1 MIPQKPYSAAKSAF
15 TVTFRSPCS
24 FTIRGMTHLYRPIL
38 TLFLAASLS
47 GCAIASAG
55 VKKNDERS
63 VVGAVSDKNAS
74 RVIKAR
80 MTRALDYKL
89 GGIDVEVAQ
98 GVVLLTGNVPTQTD
112 KIEATRIAWS
122 APGIKQVGNE
132 ALIQG
137 KQSLIRNTK
146 DGILEKSVR
155 TRFGIDK
162 LVKGS
167 NFNVET
173 NEGIV
178 YIMGIARTEAELK
191 RAAQIAATTKGAR
204 QVISYAQV
212 AEYTDAR
219 RQELEAEAHAILN
232 PRRELPSILQAAPD
246 GPIPQAPS
254 LPQAQALTGVPAIP
268 SAPSYTAQV
277 PAPITSAPLNQPIPF
292 SAPTAPHEINM
303 GDRLGKELPTDEQLG
318 AYRVGQAG
326 EAVSIIESAP
336 YYLDPDTGKEI
347 PIRYDANGN
356 ILPRIVK

>member
-1 MIPQKPYSAAKSAF
+1 
-15 TVTFRSPCS
+15 
-24 FTIRGMTHLYRPIL
+24 MTHLYRPIL

-74 RVIKAR
+74 SVIKAR
-80 MTRALDYKL
+80 MTRALDYEL

-98 GVVLLTGNVPTQTD
+98 GVVLITGNVPTQKD

-122 APGIKQVGNE
+122 ARGVKQVGNE
-132 ALIQG
+132 ALIKD
-137 KQSLIRNTK
+137 KQSLVRNTK
-146 DGILEKSVR
+146 DGILEKTVR
-155 TRFGIDK
+155 TRLGIDK

-178 YIMGIARTEAELK
+178 YLMGIARTEAELK
-191 RAAQIAATTKGAR
+191 RAAEIAATTKGAK
-204 QVISYAQV
+204 QVISYAQI
-212 AEYTDAR
+212 ANYSEER
-219 RQELEAEAHAILN
+219 RQELQAEAHAILN

-246 GPIPQAPS
+246 GPIPQAPNFTQAPSLPPVSS
-254 LPQAQALTGVPAIP
+254 LPQASALP
-268 SAPSYTAQV
+268 SAPSYQTQV

-292 SAPTAPHEINM
+292 SAPTAPREIDI
-303 GDRLGKELPTDEQLG
+303 GERLGKELPTDEELG
-318 AYRVGQAG
+318 AFRTGQAG
-326 EAVSIIESAP
+326 DAISIIESAP
-336 YYLDPDTGKEI
+336 YYVDPDTGKEI

-356 ILPRIVK
+356 LIPQIIN

>member
-1 MIPQKPYSAAKSAF
+1 
-15 TVTFRSPCS
+15 
-24 FTIRGMTHLYRPIL
+24 MTHFYRPIL
-38 TLFLAASLS
+38 TLLLAASVS

-55 VKKNDERS
+55 IKKNDERS

-98 GVVLLTGNVPTQTD
+98 GVVLLTGNVPSQED

-122 APGIKQVGNE
+122 ARGVKQVGNE

-146 DGILEKSVR
+146 DGFLEKSVR
-155 TRFGIDK
+155 ARLGIDK
-162 LVKGS
+162 LVKAS
-167 NFNVET
+167 NFNIET

-212 AEYTDAR
+212 AEYTEAQ
-219 RQELEAEAHAILN
+219 RQYLQDQANAVVS
-232 PRRELPSILQAAPD
+232 PRRALPSILQTAPD
-246 GPIPQAPS
+246 GPVTQFPSYPQAA
-254 LPQAQALTGVPAIP
+254 LPQVPGLP
-268 SAPSYTAQV
+268 SAPSHQTQL

-292 SAPTAPHEINM
+292 SAPTAPKEIDI
-303 GDRLGKELPTDEQLG
+303 GDRLGKELPTDDELG
-318 AYRVGQAG
+318 AYRTGQAG
-326 EAVSIIESAP
+326 EAISIIESAP
-336 YYLDPDTGKEI
+336 YYVDPDTGKEI
-347 PIRYDANGN
+347 PIRYDSNGN
-356 ILPRIVK
+356 LLPRIIK